1 MVISTAPSCLSCL
14 FFPPAAA
21 LDQGIKAPSSPLL
34 PLLFFFLFHLS
45 LSHFTSIF
53 SLLLSLV
60 HQQSLIHCSA
70 ITIHTLSKSFILHF
84 LSSSNNPTVVKMQFT
99 RLANVLLGLALSVAA
114 QPTNISKAPVILGN
128 PPRLFEATLLD
139 KDNTTLRGAV
149 NIWAEAV
156 GVKVHAD
163 FWGVPEET
171 ALCTLFS

>member
-1 MVISTAPSCLSCL
+1 
-14 FFPPAAA
+14 
-21 LDQGIKAPSSPLL
+21 
-34 PLLFFFLFHLS
+34 
-45 LSHFTSIF
+45 
-53 SLLLSLV
+53 
-60 HQQSLIHCSA
+60 
-70 ITIHTLSKSFILHF
+70 
-84 LSSSNNPTVVKMQFT
+84 MQFT

-156 GVKVHAD
+156 GVKVHGD

-171 ALCTLFS
+171 ALCTLFF